1 VISFGESCSKAQARP
16 GLGMKLSQALDER
29 LTLLAVLVSEAPN
42 QSIPGV
48 LRKRALRQL
57 LELAIELQ
65 IKIGQCGQRGLERRP
80 EMVWVEPR
88 YQWDL

>member
-1 VISFGESCSKAQARP
+1 
-16 GLGMKLSQALDER
+16 MKLSQALDER
-29 LTLLAVLVSEAPN
+29 LSLLAVPVVEVLN
-42 QSIPGV
+42 QLISDV
-48 LRKRALRQL
+48 LRMRAFQEL

-88 YQWDL
+88 YQRDL